1 MEDNKDYDVSFLR
14 EGTLHQCTTAST
26 LRLLEPFKK
35 DEDEINHVAIV
46 DRWFA
51 SYANALAVKDHLNI
65 IIIGMVRQA
74 AKIIPWNSFKIGMKK
89 NNEARAGLFKGF
101 TSQYKHDT
109 MAGSVKDMMAVVYI
123 GTD

>member
-1 MEDNKDYDVSFLR
+1 MMYRVSFLH
-14 EGTLHQCTTAST
+14 EGTSHHQCTTASK

-65 IIIGMVRQA
+65 VIIGMVVRQA
-74 AKIIPWNSFKIGMKK
+74 AKIIP
-89 NNEARAGLFKGF
+89 
-101 TSQYKHDT
+101 
-109 MAGSVKDMMAVVYI
+109 
-123 GTD
+123 